1 VQILSATLKTK
12 ETRIFELEEK
22 IVKIKVSFA
31 DSILKLNHFATPL
44 PPPCS
49 TGPSYASVARSQPA
63 NQSWLLIAWPVP

>member
-31 DSILKLNHFATPL
+31 DSILKLNHFTT
-44 PPPCS
+44 PPP
-49 TGPSYASVARSQPA
+49 PLRAVQDLPMR
-63 NQSWLLIAWPVP
+63 L